1 MWLRRN
7 NMAKKTITCI
17 ICPLGCDITV
27 EGEGENI
34 QSMTG
39 QGCKRG
45 EEYARNEFI
54 HPLRILTSTVKVSGS
69 KIPLA
74 AVRTNKP
81 MPQELLFQAMDE
93 IRKVEARVPVKRGD
107 VIIANILGTG
117 VDIIATGEAV

>member
-1 MWLRRN
+1 
-7 NMAKKTITCI
+7 MAKKNITCI
-17 ICPLGCDITV
+17 TCPLGCEITV

-34 QSMTG
+34 RSMTG

-54 HPLRILTSTVKVSGS
+54 HPLRILTSTVRVTGS
-69 KIPLA
+69 KVPLA

-81 MPQELLFQAMDE
+81 MPKELLFQAMDE

-117 VDIIATGEAV
+117 VDIIASGEAV